1 MEIEEKIIHEIR
13 NYFVDDSELDMS
25 LFSEINRIIVNES
38 VKVENKEK
46 TDKDALNFVENK
58 LHDLF
63 L

>member
-13 NYFVDDSELDMS
+13 NYFVDDSELNMP

-63 L
+63 P